1 MLQGAQEDIQAD
13 AKECVQSK
21 AEAGRSTND
30 DVCELGLRPQGLDQ
44 GLTHAMTHMFHGI
57 KEQSQE
63 NKL

>member
-1 MLQGAQEDIQAD
+1 MD
-13 AKECVQSK
+13 AKKCVQSK
-21 AEAGRSTND
+21 VEAGRSTND